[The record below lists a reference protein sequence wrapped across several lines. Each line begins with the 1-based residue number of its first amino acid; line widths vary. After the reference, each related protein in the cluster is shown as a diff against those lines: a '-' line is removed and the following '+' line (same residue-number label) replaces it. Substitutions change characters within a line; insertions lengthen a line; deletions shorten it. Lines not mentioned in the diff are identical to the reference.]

1 MKIFFQGDS
10 ITDAG
15 RDRSDNHNLAG
26 YSQFVKNALGEHYE
40 YVNYACSGDTSRQA
54 LARHEAEFAHEK
66 PDILV
71 YLIGV
76 NDVWRN
82 VDHVVESMTTS
93 EEFIDNVT
101 KVITISKTINP
112 NVKIIFLEPYLMPGS
127 SQVYERGFSLY
138 QYNVSLLRKH
148 IKPLV
153 DQYVET
159 QDYIQKHTTEE
170 FEFTTDGVHPN
181 IHGQQ
186 YLAKKVVD
194 AINALSKRC
203 EQ

>member
-26 YSQFVKNALGEHYE
+26 YSLLVKNALGDNYE

-54 LARHEAEFAHEK
+54 LQRHKDEFAREK
-66 PDILV
+66 PDVLV
-71 YLIGV
+71 LLIGV

-82 VDHVVESMTTS
+82 VDNVVESMTTS

-101 KVITISKTINP
+101 KMINISKMINP
-112 NVKIIFLEPYLMPGS
+112 HVKIIFLEPYLMPGA
-127 SQVYERGFSLY
+127 SQVYERCFSLY
-138 QYNVSLLRKH
+138 KYNISLLRKY

-153 DQYVET
+153 DKYVEL
-159 QDYIQKHTTEE
+159 QDYIQKHTCED
-170 FEFTTDGVHPN
+170 FAFTYDGVHPN
-181 IHGQQ
+181 INGEQ
-186 YLAKKVVD
+186 YLAEKVVS
-194 AINALSKRC
+194 AIIDK
-203 EQ
+203 

>member
-26 YSQFVKNALGEHYE
+26 YSLLVKNILGDKFE

-54 LARHEAEFAHEK
+54 LQRHEAEFAHEK

-71 YLIGV
+71 LLIGV

-82 VDHVVESMTTS
+82 VDNVIESMTTS

-101 KVITISKTINP
+101 KIINISKRINP
-112 NVKIIFLEPYLMPGS
+112 DVKIILLEPYLMPGS
-127 SQVYERGFSLY
+127 SLVYERGFSLY
-138 QYNVSLLRKH
+138 EHNVSLLRKH
-148 IKPLV
+148 VKPLV
-153 DQYVET
+153 DKYVEL

-170 FEFTTDGVHPN
+170 FTFTFDGIHPN
-181 IHGQQ
+181 INGEQ
-186 YLAKKVVD
+186 YLAKKVVE
-194 AINALSKRC
+194 AITTK
-203 EQ
+203 

>member
-26 YSQFVKNALGEHYE
+26 YSLLVKNALGDNYE

-54 LARHEAEFAHEK
+54 LQRHEDEFVREK

-71 YLIGV
+71 LLIGI

-82 VDHVVESMTTS
+82 VDNVVESMTTG

-101 KVITISKTINP
+101 KMINISKTINP
-112 NVKIIFLEPYLMPGS
+112 HVKIIFLEPYLMPGS

-138 QYNVSLLRKH
+138 KYNISLLRKY

-153 DQYVET
+153 DKYVEL
-159 QDYIQKHTTEE
+159 QDYIQKHTSED
-170 FEFTTDGVHPN
+170 FAFTYDGVHPN
-181 IHGQQ
+181 INGEQ
-186 YLAKKVVD
+186 YLAEKVVS
-194 AINALSKRC
+194 AIIDK
-203 EQ
+203 

>member
-26 YSQFVKNALGEHYE
+26 YSLLVKNTLGDNYE

-54 LARHEAEFAHEK
+54 LIRHEAEFAREK

-71 YLIGV
+71 LLIGI

-82 VDHVVESMTTS
+82 VDDIVESMTTS

-101 KVITISKTINP
+101 RIINISKTINP
-112 NVKIIFLEPYLMPGS
+112 HVKIIFLEPYLMSGS
-127 SQVYERGFSLY
+127 SQVYERGLSLY
-138 QYNVSLLRKH
+138 KYNISLLRKH

-153 DQYVET
+153 DQYVEL

-170 FEFTTDGVHPN
+170 FTFTYDGVHPN
-181 IHGQQ
+181 INGQQ

-194 AINALSKRC
+194 AIIAK
-203 EQ
+203 

>member
-26 YSQFVKNALGEHYE
+26 YSLLVKNTLGDNYE

-54 LARHEAEFAHEK
+54 LQRHEAEFAREK

-71 YLIGV
+71 LLIGV

-82 VDHVVESMTTS
+82 VDNIVESMTTS

-101 KVITISKTINP
+101 RIINISKTINP
-112 NVKIIFLEPYLMPGS
+112 HVKIIFLEPYLMPGS
-127 SQVYERGFSLY
+127 SQVYERGLSLY
-138 QYNVSLLRKH
+138 KYNISLLRKY

-153 DQYVET
+153 DQYVEL
-159 QDYIQKHTTEE
+159 QNYIQKHTTKD
-170 FEFTTDGVHPN
+170 FTFTYDGVHPN
-181 IHGQQ
+181 TNGELF
-186 YLAKKVVD
+186 LAEKIVE
-194 AINALSKRC
+194 AINNLK
-203 EQ
+203 

>member
-26 YSQFVKNALGEHYE
+26 YSLLVKNALGDNYE

-54 LARHEAEFAHEK
+54 LARHEAEFAREK

-71 YLIGV
+71 LLIGI
-76 NDVWRN
+76 NDIWRN
-82 VDHVVESMTTS
+82 VDNVIESMTTS
-93 EEFIDNVT
+93 DEFIDNVT
-101 KVITISKTINP
+101 KIINISKTINP
-112 NVKIIFLEPYLMPGS
+112 HVKIILLEPYLMPGS

-138 QYNVSLLRKH
+138 QYNVSLLRKY

-153 DQYVET
+153 DKYVVT

-170 FEFTTDGVHPN
+170 LTFTYDGVHPN
-181 IHGQQ
+181 ITGQQ
-186 YLAKKVVD
+186 YLAKIVVD
-194 AINALSKRC
+194 AIITK
-203 EQ
+203 

>member
-26 YSQFVKNALGEHYE
+26 YSLLVKNALGDNYE

-54 LARHEAEFAHEK
+54 LQRHEDEFVHEK

-71 YLIGV
+71 LLIGV

-82 VDHVVESMTTS
+82 VDNAIESMTTS
-93 EEFIDNVT
+93 EEFIANVT
-101 KVITISKTINP
+101 KMINISKTINP
-112 NVKIIFLEPYLMPGS
+112 HVKIVFLEPYLMPGS
-127 SQVYERGFSLY
+127 TQVYERGFSLY
-138 QYNVSLLRKH
+138 KYNISLLRKY

-153 DQYVET
+153 DQYVEL

-170 FEFTTDGVHPN
+170 FTFTYDGVHPN
-181 IHGQQ
+181 INGQQ
-186 YLAKKVVD
+186 YLAEKVVS
-194 AINALSKRC
+194 AIIDN
-203 EQ
+203 

>member
-26 YSQFVKNALGEHYE
+26 YSLLVKNTLGDNYE

-54 LARHEAEFAHEK
+54 LERHEAEFTREK

-71 YLIGV
+71 LLIGV
-76 NDVWRN
+76 NDIWRN
-82 VDHVVESMTTS
+82 VDNVIESMTTS

-101 KVITISKTINP
+101 RIINISKTINP
-112 NVKIIFLEPYLMPGS
+112 RVKIIFLEPYLMPGS
-127 SQVYERGFSLY
+127 TQVYERGLSLY
-138 QYNVSLLRKH
+138 KYNISLLKKH

-153 DQYVET
+153 NQYVEL
-159 QDYIQKHTTEE
+159 QDYIQKHTAEE
-170 FEFTTDGVHPN
+170 FVFTEDGVHPN
-181 IHGQQ
+181 INGQQ

-194 AINALSKRC
+194 AIIAK
-203 EQ
+203 

>member
-26 YSQFVKNALGEHYE
+26 YSLLVKNTLGNDYE

-54 LARHEAEFAHEK
+54 LARHEAEFVREK

-71 YLIGV
+71 LLIGI
-76 NDVWRN
+76 NDVWRTVDN
-82 VDHVVESMTTS
+82 VTESMTTS

-101 KVITISKTINP
+101 RIIKISKTINP
-112 NVKIIFLEPYLMPGS
+112 HVKIIFLEPYLMPGS
-127 SQVYERGFSLY
+127 SQVYERGLSLY
-138 QYNVSLLRKH
+138 KYNISLLRKH

-153 DQYVET
+153 NQYVEL

-170 FEFTTDGVHPN
+170 FTFTYDGVHPN
-181 IHGQQ
+181 INGQQ
-186 YLAKKVVD
+186 YLAKIIVD
-194 AINALSKRC
+194 AIIT
-203 EQ
+203 E

>member
-26 YSQFVKNALGEHYE
+26 YSLLVKNALGDNYE

-54 LARHEAEFAHEK
+54 LTRHEAEFVREK

-71 YLIGV
+71 LLIGI

-82 VDHVVESMTTS
+82 VDNIVESMTTS

-101 KVITISKTINP
+101 RIINISKTINP
-112 NVKIIFLEPYLMPGS
+112 HVKIIFLEPYLMPGS
-127 SQVYERGFSLY
+127 SQVYERGLSLY
-138 QYNVSLLRKH
+138 KYNISLLRKH

-153 DQYVET
+153 NQYVEL
-159 QDYIQKHTTEE
+159 QEYIQKHTTVE
-170 FEFTTDGVHPN
+170 FSFTYDGVHPN
-181 IHGQQ
+181 INGQQ

-194 AINALSKRC
+194 AIIAK
-203 EQ
+203 

>member
-26 YSQFVKNALGEHYE
+26 YSLLVKNTLGDNYE

-54 LARHEAEFAHEK
+54 LKRHEAEFTREK

-71 YLIGV
+71 LLIGV

-82 VDHVVESMTTS
+82 VDNVIESMTTS

-101 KVITISKTINP
+101 RIINISKTINP
-112 NVKIIFLEPYLMPGS
+112 HVKIIFLEPYLMPGS
-127 SQVYERGFSLY
+127 TQVYERGLSLY
-138 QYNVSLLRKH
+138 EYNISLLRKH

-153 DQYVET
+153 NQYVEL
-159 QDYIQKHTTEE
+159 QDYIQKHTTED
-170 FEFTTDGVHPN
+170 FTFTCDGVHPN
-181 IHGQQ
+181 INGQQ

-194 AINALSKRC
+194 AIIAK
-203 EQ
+203 

>member
-26 YSQFVKNALGEHYE
+26 YSLLVKNALGDNYE

-54 LARHEAEFAHEK
+54 LQRHEAEFAREK

-71 YLIGV
+71 LLIGI
-76 NDVWRN
+76 NDIWRN
-82 VDHVVESMTTS
+82 VDNVVESMTTS

-101 KVITISKTINP
+101 KMINISKTINP
-112 NVKIIFLEPYLMPGS
+112 HVKIIFLEPYLTPGS

-138 QYNVSLLRKH
+138 KYNISLLRKF

-153 DQYVET
+153 DKYVEL
-159 QDYIQKHTTEE
+159 QDYILKHTSED
-170 FEFTTDGVHPN
+170 FAFTNDGVHPN
-181 IHGQQ
+181 MNGQQ
-186 YLAKKVVD
+186 YLAEKVVS
-194 AINALSKRC
+194 AIIDK
-203 EQ
+203 